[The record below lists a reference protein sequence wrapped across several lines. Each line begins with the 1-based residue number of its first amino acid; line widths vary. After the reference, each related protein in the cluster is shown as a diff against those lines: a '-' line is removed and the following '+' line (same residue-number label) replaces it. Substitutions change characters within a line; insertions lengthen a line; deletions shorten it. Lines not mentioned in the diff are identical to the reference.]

1 MSFPSFLSMYQQLIA
16 APSISSIEDSLCM
29 SNKEVITLL
38 ATWCESLGF
47 TCEITEL
54 ENGKGRYNL
63 LAKRGEGD
71 GGLMLAGHTDT
82 VPFDDSRWNYNP
94 FQLSE
99 HDNKLYGLGSIDMKG
114 FFAFVLQAISEL
126 DESKQT
132 EPLLIL
138 ATADEETTMA
148 GARALVK
155 QGRPKA
161 RYAVIGEPTGMTPI
175 TMHKGMMMEAIRIQ
189 GHSGHSS
196 DPSLGVNALEAMH
209 VAIGTILDWRKEL
222 QTKYHNP
229 RFAIPVPTINLGCIH
244 GGDNPNRICGACELQ
259 IDVRPLPG
267 LSIEELRMEITTKLK
282 PIEAQFPGIS
292 PTMEPIYPGLPPFEL
307 SNDSKIVKL
316 AEQLTGQ
323 QAESV
328 SFGTEA
334 PYFQQL
340 GMDPIILGPGGIS
353 EAHQPNEFLALKTLQ
368 PMIDVVKG
376 LVTRLCLK

>member
-1 MSFPSFLSMYQQLIA
+1 MTMLSEIIA
-16 APSISSIEDSLCM
+16 EPSISCTTSSHDQ
-29 SNKEVITLL
+29 SNLSVVEKLHSWLTDIGFE
-38 ATWCESLGF
+38 CESQLVPD
-47 TCEITEL
+47 T
-54 ENGKGRYNL
+54 NNKYNL
-63 LAKRGEGD
+63 IATLGKGD
-71 GGLMLAGHTDT
+71 GGLVLAGHTDT
-82 VPFDDSRWNYNP
+82 VPCNENLWNSDP
-94 FQLSE
+94 FTLTERDQ
-99 HDNKLYGLGSIDMKG
+99 KLFGLGTTDMKS
-114 FFAFVLQAISEL
+114 FFPIVIEAI
-126 DESKQT
+126 KQFKK
-132 EPLLIL
+132 EDLKHPIIVL

-292 PTMEPIYPGLPPFEL
+292 LTMEPIYPGLPPFEL